1 MKRCT
6 AFVGFLIIFA
16 ISFSSWAQSSD
27 EVNSANNPLTPKAG
41 LNFHDYITSSLYDSD
56 EDMNTFLLR
65 GTMPAMLGG
74 IPQIFRVTLPY
85 MTVPGSDGDK
95 VSGIGDLNIFDIFLL
110 KGQGFEYGIGPLL
123 VMDTA
128 SKDET
133 GAGKWQIG
141 AAGILITQHAWGI
154 LGALIT
160 YQHDFAGDEDRA
172 TQNLATLQPLI
183 IYNLP
188 GGVYLRSTGVWNL
201 DWETGRYYI
210 PLGVGA
216 GKVWALEGGTT
227 INGFIEPQW
236 TVAHEGAG
244 EPEYQTFVGLNFQFP
259 LGR

>member
-1 MKRCT
+1 MKRCVT
-6 AFVGFLIIFA
+6 LFSFLILFWMA
-16 ISFSSWAQSSD
+16 LSAHAQSNED
-27 EVNSANNPLTPKAG
+27 INAANNPLTPKVG
-41 LNFHDYITSSLYDSD
+41 LNFQDYITSSLYDSD

-65 GTMPAMLGG
+65 GTMPALIGG
-74 IPQIFRVTLPY
+74 MPQIFRLTIPY
-85 MTVPGSDGDK
+85 MTVPGVDGDK
-95 VSGIGDLNIFDIFLL
+95 VSGTGDISLFDIFLL

-133 GAGKWQIG
+133 GTGKWQLG
-141 AAGILITQHAWGI
+141 AAGVLIYPQAWGM

-160 YQHDFAGDEDRA
+160 YQHDIAGDDDRA
-172 TQNLATLQPLI
+172 TQNLATIQPLI
-183 IYNLP
+183 LYNFSY
-188 GGVYLRSTGVWNL
+188 GVYLRSTAIINL
-201 DWETGRYYI
+201 DWETGRYYV
-210 PLGVGA
+210 PLGLGA
-216 GKVWALEGGTT
+216 GKVWNLQGGTT